1 MKKRILYPMLMGL
14 TVVGAAYPQSE
25 VPRFSGSIGGGFT
38 TPVYGTGRRFD
49 QGWNAEGGVGVN
61 MSRFLGVEA
70 QFNFN
75 DLGVNSST
83 LNTLNFPDG
92 TMRMWSL
99 TLDPVIHFAP
109 ANKFNPYII
118 GGGGLYHRTIEFTA
132 PTVATVTGFDPFFGI
147 FFPVNVPA
155 NQVLQSNSVYKGGVN
170 GGMGFSIPLGSSKV
184 KLFAEARYHHMYT
197 RPHATTMI
205 PVSFGLRW

>member
-1 MKKRILYPMLMGL
+1 MRKFLYTVLLGVS
-14 TVVGAAYPQSE
+14 VVGAAYPQSE

-49 QGWNAEGGVGVN
+49 PGWNVEAGGGVN
-61 MSRFLGVEA
+61 ASRYLGVEL

-75 DLGVNSST
+75 DLGVNGTT
-83 LNTLNFPDG
+83 LSNLNFPDG
-92 TMRMWSL
+92 AMRMWSV

-109 ANKFNPYII
+109 SNRFNPYII
-118 GGGGLYHRTIEFTA
+118 GGGGIYHRTVEFTA

-147 FFPVNVPA
+147 FFPVDVPA
-155 NQVLQSNSVYKGGVN
+155 NQVLASTSVYKGGVN
-170 GGMGFSIPLGSSKV
+170 GGMGFSVPLGSSKV
-184 KLFAEARYHHMYT
+184 KIFAEARYHHMYT
-197 RPHATTMI
+197 RPRATTMI

>member
-1 MKKRILYPMLMGL
+1 MGL

-75 DLGVNSST
+75 DLGVCCS
-83 LNTLNFPDG
+83 
-92 TMRMWSL
+92 
-99 TLDPVIHFAP
+99 
-109 ANKFNPYII
+109 
-118 GGGGLYHRTIEFTA
+118 RT
-132 PTVATVTGFDPFFGI
+132 PFI
-147 FFPVNVPA
+147 
-155 NQVLQSNSVYKGGVN
+155 
-170 GGMGFSIPLGSSKV
+170 KV
-184 KLFAEARYHHMYT
+184 
-197 RPHATTMI
+197 
-205 PVSFGLRW
+205 V

>member
-1 MKKRILYPMLMGL
+1 MKRILYPILMGL
-14 TVVGAAYPQSE
+14 TVIGAAYPQSE
-25 VPRFSGSIGGGFT
+25 VPRFSGSIGAGFT
-38 TPVYGTGRRFD
+38 TPVYGTGQRFD
-49 QGWNAEGGVGVN
+49 VGWNAGAGVGFN
-61 MSRFLGVEA
+61 LSRFLGVEG
-70 QFNFN
+70 QFQFN
-75 DLGVNSST
+75 DLGVNGAT
-83 LNTLNFPDG
+83 LNNLGFPDG

-109 ANKFNPYII
+109 SNKFNPYII

-132 PTVATVTGFDPFFGI
+132 PTIATVTGFDPFFG

-170 GGMGFSIPLGSSKV
+170 GGMGFSIPLGSSKM

-197 RPHATTMI
+197 SPHATTMI